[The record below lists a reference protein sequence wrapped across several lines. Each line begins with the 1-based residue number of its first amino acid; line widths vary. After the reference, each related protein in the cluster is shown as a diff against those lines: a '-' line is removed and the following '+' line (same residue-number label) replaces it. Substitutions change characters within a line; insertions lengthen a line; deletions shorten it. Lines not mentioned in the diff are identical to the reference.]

1 MLLSALFHI
10 TSDAHPRNEAH
21 KKRMKDIKN
30 KHLLGITLKKNV
42 KANGT
47 NRGKRLL
54 KNVMGFNYSNILFIR
69 LISACLW
76 VGNLA

>member
-1 MLLSALFHI
+1 MLLAALFHI
-10 TSDAHPRNEAH
+10 TSDAPSRNEAH

-30 KHLLGITLKKNV
+30 KHLLEITLKKNV

-54 KNVMGFNYSNILFIR
+54 KNVMGFNNSNILFIR